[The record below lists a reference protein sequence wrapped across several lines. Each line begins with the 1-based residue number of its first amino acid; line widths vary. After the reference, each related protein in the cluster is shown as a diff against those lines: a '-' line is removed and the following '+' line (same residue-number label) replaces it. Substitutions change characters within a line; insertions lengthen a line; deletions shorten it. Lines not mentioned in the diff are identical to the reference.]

1 MDPSKNLNS
10 SDDEDAENEDADE
23 WSRALSNPDN
33 VIISDSLSGLLS
45 PEDLAP
51 VIVNEP
57 QIALTCVFE
66 FDDYVLG
73 GTLSSYSDA
82 EGIRT
87 YAFITQMT
95 SIYQIL
101 KRSNLV
107 SAAIA
112 QTGIP
117 EPVEIEVNPETD
129 VGVSVHIQS
138 GTTALVTVSFSDPT
152 T

>member
-1 MDPSKNLNS
+1 MDPSKNSNS
-10 SDDEDAENEDADE
+10 RIDEDAEEMDE
-23 WSRALSNPDN
+23 WARALSNPHN

-51 VIVNEP
+51 EIVNEP
-57 QIALTCVFE
+57 QTILTCVFE

-87 YAFITQMT
+87 YAFITQLT

-101 KRSNLV
+101 NRSRLV

-112 QTGIP
+112 QTGVP
-117 EPVEIEVNPETD
+117 EPVEIEVNPETE
-129 VGVSVHIQS
+129 VGVSVHIQG